1 MSTNL
6 VTLFERLALGCEIN
20 QQSFP
25 HRPIKPDDAFVHDA
39 KYRLVCMMEQVGT
52 LSRCLKGTDK
62 GMEMKRE
69 DILTMRASALQLTVA
84 SMQMFMLTNHPIEGL
99 AGTDAAQLAQYID
112 WQFPAP
118 KSDAPKGIQENAL

>member
-1 MSTNL
+1 
-6 VTLFERLALGCEIN
+6 VRLILSGHTDAQDIIAGIN
-20 QQSFP
+20 EAGIWQY
-25 HRPIKPDDAFVHDA
+25 ILKPWHP
-39 KYRLVCMMEQVGT
+39 EQVGT